1 MMILKKYMK
10 RGFHKVLEDC
20 TYYTTGT
27 RSHGDGEKSI
37 IIMLYDHE
45 IILTKEQAEELADR
59 LKAITD
65 K

>member
-1 MMILKKYMK
+1 MQLIKYMK

-27 RSHGDGEKSI
+27 RSHGDGEKSV
-37 IIMLYDHE
+37 IIMLHDHE